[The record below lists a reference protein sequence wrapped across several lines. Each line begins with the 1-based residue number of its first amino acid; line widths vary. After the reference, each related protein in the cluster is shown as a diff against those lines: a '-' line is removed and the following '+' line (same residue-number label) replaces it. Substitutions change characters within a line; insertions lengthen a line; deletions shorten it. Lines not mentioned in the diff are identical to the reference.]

1 MKKKNLICLTTLSL
15 ILIMLF
21 VSIPITTVSA
31 SNYDQKHLIA
41 KNIKEKIYLYYDK
54 ESDGM
59 YKGFYLKSGSKV
71 KHFDWESSTSSSAV
85 TSVSVINGNY
95 IAVICTIG
103 TGSGVHTE
111 NLYVLNKKTLKV
123 LKIENP
129 LDVLKD
135 NVISKIDAPVVKIK
149 IDNNTWSSTYP
160 DMDIELSHFFDTV
173 GYESIIKYD
182 LQDTYFTVTLPAQ
195 VAPALFIGEFKL
207 TYKWKLKSSTFIPTA
222 INFNFEDAAVKH

>member
-1 MKKKNLICLTTLSL
+1 MKKKDLIYLTTLSL

-21 VSIPITTVSA
+21 VSIPITTVCA

-41 KNIKEKIYLYYDK
+41 KNTKEKIYLYYDK

-149 IDNNTWSSTYP
+149 IDNNTWTSTCP
-160 DMDIELSHFFDTV
+160 DTELSHFFNTV
-173 GYESIIKYD
+173 GYESIIQYD

-195 VAPALFIGEFKL
+195 VAPAFFIGEFKL
-207 TYKWKLKSSTFIPTA
+207 TYKWKSKSSTFIPTA
-222 INFNFEDAAVKH
+222 INFNFEDAAVKY

>member
-1 MKKKNLICLTTLSL
+1 MKKKNLIRLTAFSL
-15 ILIMLF
+15 MLIILF
-21 VSIPITTVSA
+21 ASIPKTTVCA
-31 SNYDQKHLIA
+31 SNYNPKHLIA
-41 KNIKEKIYLYYDK
+41 KNTKEKLYLYYDK

-95 IAVICTIG
+95 IAVICTTG

-149 IDNNTWSSTYP
+149 IENNTWSSTYR
-160 DMDIELSHFFDTV
+160 DIELSHFFNTV
-173 GYESIIKYD
+173 GYGAIIKYD
-182 LQDTYFTVTLPAQ
+182 LQDTYFTVTIPAQ
-195 VAPALFIGEFKL
+195 VTPALFIGEFKL
-207 TYKWKLKSSTFIPTA
+207 TYEWKSKSSTFIPTE
-222 INFNFEDAAVKH
+222 INFNFEDTAVK